1 MMLAAYDAR
10 NPQAL
15 IRLMNQH
22 GVVLHRYPDDVMQA
36 GQKAAFA
43 LYDELAA
50 ADPMFKKIY
59 ASWKGFRRLSHGWTN
74 LAETSLEN
82 FMYKSAGK

>member
-1 MMLAAYDAR
+1 LAAYDAR

-15 IRLMNQH
+15 VRLMNQH
-22 GVVLHRYPDDVMQA
+22 KVVLHRYPDDVMQA

-50 ADPMFKKIY
+50 ADPMFRKIY
-59 ASWKGFRRLSHGWTN
+59 ASWKPFRRLVQGWTN

-82 FMYKSAGK
+82 FMYKNAK